1 MKALLALIHEP
12 KSSRGFIEYSVNLA
26 RELSL
31 NLQLIYV
38 ENPNIPPM
46 GTPNLPAEAM
56 AELQRNLEQSVKETE
71 IILKRYVKELMNLI
85 SGEMIVDVTAEVN
98 SEKIVLQQMI
108 GEGHGQLLVLESP
121 DKHSSWSENLI
132 TNEIIR
138 SVECPVWIVPRE
150 AEYYTPAEIVYATDY
165 KSQDINTLVRLV
177 NLLGKLSPTIT
188 ALHITDDEG
197 FESKIK
203 ETGFQKMIQ
212 NNTGYQKINVNAL
225 LEAGQDISKLINEF
239 AIATEADLI
248 VILKENRS
256 FLERIFKASPEKKI
270 IKHARIP
277 VLVFHE
283 KE

>member
-1 MKALLALIHEP
+1 
-12 KSSRGFIEYSVNLA
+12 
-26 RELSL
+26 
-31 NLQLIYV
+31 
-38 ENPNIPPM
+38 
-46 GTPNLPAEAM
+46 M

-85 SGEMIVDVTAEVN
+85 SGEMIVDITAEVN

-108 GEGHGQLLVLESP
+108 GEGHGQLLVLEST

-150 AEYYTPAEIVYATDY
+150 AEYCTPAEIVYATDY
-165 KSQDINTLVRLV
+165 KSQDISTLIRLV
-177 NLLGKLSPTIT
+177 DMLGRFSPTIT
-188 ALHITDDEG
+188 ALHITDDAG

-203 ETGFQKMIQ
+203 ETGFQKMLQ
-212 NNTGYQKINVNAL
+212 NNIGYQKINVNAL
-225 LEAGQDISKLINEF
+225 LEAGQDISKLINDF
-239 AIATEADLI
+239 AIASETDLI

-270 IKHARIP
+270 IKHACIP